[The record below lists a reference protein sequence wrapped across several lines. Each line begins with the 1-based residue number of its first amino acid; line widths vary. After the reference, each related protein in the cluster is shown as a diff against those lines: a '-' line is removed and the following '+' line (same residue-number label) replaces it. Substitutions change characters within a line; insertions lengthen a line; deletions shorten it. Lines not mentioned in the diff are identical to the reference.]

1 MFVNNLLLCDFFT
14 YEVVSYSNLL
24 NVVVFFCSSGS
35 DFLLQYFLL
44 ATNVRLEYQVEGFLF
59 SSPLLE
65 KVKFTN
71 VVEACYRVSL

>member
-24 NVVVFFCSSGS
+24 NVVVFFFSSSGS
-35 DFLLQYFLL
+35 DFLLHFLL
-44 ATNVRLEYQVEGFLF
+44 ATSIRLEYQVEGFLF

-65 KVKFTN
+65 KVKFRN